1 MRAPALQSTATDAES
16 WVRLAAG
23 CVGILAALSAAGV
36 KAWRWFWRRRRTRAA
51 ERRAIRYLVDAQHHV
66 LRLLDHRLVPE
77 DEIRQ
82 QELLV
87 RLVRRELAE
96 VDGHEELLQ
105 ESDERAREMEDV
117 MRRTQRIEARKKQIR
132 ATRQQD
138 NPFADGWEPGDAE

>member
-16 WVRLAAG
+16 WVRLAAAAT
-23 CVGILAALSAAGV
+23 GILAAFAAGAV
-36 KAWRWFWRRRRTRAA
+36 KAWRWFWKRRRTRAA

-66 LRLLDHRLVPE
+66 LRLLDHGLVPE

-96 VDGHEELLQ
+96 VDGHQELLQ
-105 ESDERAREMEDV
+105 ESDERAREIEDV
-117 MRRTQRIEARKKQIR
+117 MRRTQRIEARKRQIR
-132 ATRQQD
+132 ATRQAD
-138 NPFADGWEPGDAE
+138 NPFADGWEPGDSN